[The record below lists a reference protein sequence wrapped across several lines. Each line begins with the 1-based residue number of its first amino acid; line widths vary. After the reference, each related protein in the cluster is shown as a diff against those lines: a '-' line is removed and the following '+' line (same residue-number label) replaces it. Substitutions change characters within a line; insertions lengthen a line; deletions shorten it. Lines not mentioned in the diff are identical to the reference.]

1 MDLWDSSLKPR
12 KQLMKTKEPTGKAKL
27 NLTIDLYLRNLTIFK
42 AHCLCEL
49 GACLKV
55 FGDRWFCQSFQDRK
69 LILIFL
75 IILAVFTT
83 IAHPVSTNADHIKY
97 ISRCMKGK
105 RIYVYNLMN
114 FVSFCQW
121 YGH

>member
-1 MDLWDSSLKPR
+1 
-12 KQLMKTKEPTGKAKL
+12 MKTKEPTGKAKL